1 LENPLTIFQLQRI
14 FFFNPNNRQR
24 SINFMNKNSLGIFA
38 LPFFLSLLWTGA
50 ASAHGNTAQSLQGV
64 PFPKTPGLLDGKSPI
79 VIDKNAA
86 IQLGKALFW
95 DTAVGSDGNMACAS
109 CHFHAGA
116 DARTQNQ
123 LAPGLLHKQKTG
135 STFEKTA
142 SNENGGTN
150 YTLKTDD
157 FPFHKLADTNDKNSA
172 VLFNTDDVV
181 ASAGVF
187 SRQVNGENKADSD
200 VDTCASVKDNI
211 FHAGILNTREVTNRQ
226 APSVINAA
234 FNYRNFWDGRA
245 NNIFNGV
252 SPFGDRDKKAA
263 IWITQENGKTIK
275 QKIHLENASLAS
287 QAVAPV
293 LNEVE
298 MSCTQRLFP
307 DVGRK
312 LLTRK
317 PLSSQ
322 EIHAQDSVLAT
333 LRDKSG
339 KGLTTTYQE
348 LVKTAFAPRYWDGT
362 GNFGKP
368 KPAKAVPYNQMEA
381 NFSFFFGIA
390 LQLYQDTLI
399 SDQTPFDTPRIA
411 GSMPQIPQG
420 FDEHQANGLNVFL
433 NAHCSICHKGP
444 TFTAATETYKLVNR
458 KTLNGAF
465 EGKGVVQA
473 IMDEGFAN
481 TSVTP
486 DDYDL
491 GLGDK
496 DPFGNPLSFSD
507 QYMQKLLKGKAFV
520 DPIVVNTCEFDNPFI
535 LDFKYN
541 ELRDDPYAGDCAEI
555 EDYAKI
561 PKLPIL
567 QDELKRINQGRAFVA
582 TRGAFKIPSLRNVE
596 LTAPYMHNGSM
607 LTLEQ
612 VVDFYF
618 RGGNFSNPAHFAT
631 VVFPQEISNQEKAD
645 LVTFLKSL
653 TDERVRWER
662 APFDHPQIKIPHG
675 HTIAANMKD
684 PKQAQD
690 LFLNVPAVGKDG
702 RDAKLGALKSIED
715 SMSN

>member
-1 LENPLTIFQLQRI
+1 
-14 FFFNPNNRQR
+14 
-24 SINFMNKNSLGIFA
+24 MNKNSLGIFT
-38 LPFFLSLLWTGA
+38 LPFFLSLLWTSS
-50 ASAHGNTAQSLQGV
+50 ASAHGNTAPSLQGI
-64 PFPKTPGLLDGKSPI
+64 PFAKTPGLLDGQTPI
-79 VIDKNAA
+79 VIDKDAA

-95 DTAVGSDGNMACAS
+95 DTAVSSDGSIACAS

-123 LAPGLLHKQKTG
+123 LSPGLSHKQKTG

-142 SNENGGTN
+142 SNENGGIN

-157 FPFHKLADTNDKNSA
+157 FPFHKLADPHDKNSA
-172 VLFNTDDVV
+172 VLFNTDDV
-181 ASAGVF
+181 ASSAGVF
-187 SRQVNGENKADSD
+187 SRKVSGENKAGSD
-200 VDTCASVKDNI
+200 VDTCSSVNDNI
-211 FHAGILNTREVTNRQ
+211 FHADIFNTRQVSGRN

-252 SPFGDRDKKAA
+252 SPFGLRDKKAA
-263 IWITQENGKTIK
+263 IWVTQENGKAVA
-275 QKIHLENASLAS
+275 QKIRLENASLAS

-293 LNEVE
+293 TNDVE
-298 MSCTQRLFP
+298 MSCKNRLFP

-312 LLTRK
+312 LLSRK
-317 PLSSQ
+317 PLLMQ
-322 EIHAQDSVLAT
+322 EVHEQDSVLAD
-333 LRDKSG
+333 LRDSSG

-348 LVKTAFAPRYWDGT
+348 LVKTAFASRYWDGT

-368 KPAKAVPYNQMEA
+368 KTAKATPYNQMEA

-399 SDQTPFDTPRIA
+399 SDQTPFDAPRIA
-411 GSMPQIPQG
+411 GTMPQIPQG

-433 NAHCSICHKGP
+433 NAHCAICHKGP
-444 TFTAATETYKLVNR
+444 TFTAAAETTRLVNR

-465 EGKGVVQA
+465 EGKGVAQA

-507 QYMQKLLKGKAFV
+507 QYMQKLLKGKAFI
-520 DPIVVNTCEFDNPFI
+520 DPIIVDTCEFDNPFI

-541 ELRDDPYAGDCAEI
+541 ELRDDPYAGTCDEL

-567 QDELKRINQGRAFVA
+567 QAELKRINQGRTFIA
-582 TRGAFKIPSLRNVE
+582 TKGAFKIPSLRNVE

-618 RGGNFSNPAHFAT
+618 RGGSFNNPAHFAT
-631 VVFPQEISNQEKAD
+631 VVFPQQISEQEKAD
-645 LVTFLKSL
+645 LVAFLKTL

-662 APFDHPQIKIPHG
+662 APFDHPQIKVPHG
-675 HTIAANMKD
+675 HTLMANSEDK
-684 PKQAQD
+684 KQAQD
-690 LFLNVPAVGKDG
+690 LFLEIPAVGKNG
-702 RDAKLGALKSIED
+702 RDESLGALRSFE
-715 SMSN
+715 SYLER

>member
-1 LENPLTIFQLQRI
+1 
-14 FFFNPNNRQR
+14 
-24 SINFMNKNSLGIFA
+24 MNKNSLGIFT
-38 LPFFLSLLWTGA
+38 LPFFLSLLWTSSA
-50 ASAHGNTAQSLQGV
+50 NAHGNTAPSLQGI
-64 PFPKTPGLLDGKSPI
+64 PFPKTPGLLDGQTPI
-79 VIDKNAA
+79 VIDKDAA

-95 DTAVGSDGNMACAS
+95 DTAVSSDGSIACAS

-123 LAPGLLHKQKTG
+123 LSPGLSHKQKTG

-157 FPFHKLADTNDKNSA
+157 FPFHKLADPHDKNSA

-181 ASAGVF
+181 SSAGVF
-187 SRQVNGENKADSD
+187 SRKVSGENKAGSD
-200 VDTCASVKDNI
+200 IDTCSSVNDNI
-211 FHAGILNTREVTNRQ
+211 FHADIFNTRQVPVRN

-252 SPFGDRDKKAA
+252 SPFGLRDKKAA
-263 IWITQENGKTIK
+263 IWVTQENGKAVA
-275 QKIHLENASLAS
+275 QKISLENAALAS

-293 LNEVE
+293 TNDVE
-298 MSCTQRLFP
+298 MSCKNRLFP

-312 LLTRK
+312 LLSRK
-317 PLSSQ
+317 PLATQ
-322 EIHAQDSVLAT
+322 DVHEQDSVLAN
-333 LRDKSG
+333 LRDSSG

-368 KPAKAVPYNQMEA
+368 KTAKATPYNQMEA

-399 SDQTPFDTPRIA
+399 SDQTPFDAPRMA
-411 GSMPQIPQG
+411 GTMPQIPQG

-433 NAHCSICHKGP
+433 NAHCAICHKGP
-444 TFTAATETYKLVNR
+444 TFTAAAETTRLVNR

-465 EGKGVVQA
+465 EGKGVAQA

-496 DPFGNPLSFSD
+496 DPFGNPLSFSE
-507 QYMQKLLKGKAFV
+507 QYMQKLLKGKAFI
-520 DPIVVNTCEFDNPFI
+520 DPIVVDTCEFDNPFI

-541 ELRDDPYAGDCAEI
+541 ELRDDPYAGTCNEL

-567 QDELKRINQGRAFVA
+567 QAELKRINQGRTFVA
-582 TRGAFKIPSLRNVE
+582 TKGAFKIPSLRNVE

-618 RGGNFSNPAHFAT
+618 RGGSFNNPAHFAT
-631 VVFPQEISNQEKAD
+631 VVFPQQISEQEKAD
-645 LVTFLKSL
+645 LVAFLKTL

-675 HTIAANMKD
+675 HTLVANSEDK
-684 PKQAQD
+684 KQAQD
-690 LFLNVPAVGKDG
+690 LFLEIPAVGKNG
-702 RDAKLGALKSIED
+702 RDESLGALRSFESYLEK
-715 SMSN
+715 

>member
-1 LENPLTIFQLQRI
+1 
-14 FFFNPNNRQR
+14 
-24 SINFMNKNSLGIFA
+24 MNKNYVGVFA
-38 LPFFLSLLWTGA
+38 FSFFISLLWT
-50 ASAHGNTAQSLQGV
+50 SEVNAHGDTAQSLQGISV
-64 PFPKTPGLLDGKSPI
+64 PPTPGLLDGNSPI

-95 DTAVGSDGNMACAS
+95 DTAVSSDGSVACAS

-116 DARTQNQ
+116 DARTQNT
-123 LAPGLLHKQKTG
+123 LSPGTLHQQTTG
-135 STFEKTA
+135 KTFEKTA

-150 YTLKTDD
+150 YILKTDD
-157 FPFHKLADTNDKNSA
+157 FPFHQLSDPHDKNST
-172 VLFNTDDVV
+172 VLFNTDEVV
-181 ASAGVF
+181 GSAGVF
-187 SRQVNGENKADSD
+187 SRRVNGENKADSD
-200 VDTCASVKDNI
+200 TDTCASLKDGI
-211 FHAGILNTREVTNRQ
+211 FHAGTLNTRQVTNRQ

-234 FNYRNFWDGRA
+234 FNFRNFWDGRA

-252 SPFGDRDKKAA
+252 SPFGLRDKKAA
-263 IWITQENGKTIK
+263 IWVTQENGKTLK
-275 QKIHLENASLAS
+275 QKISLENASLAS
-287 QAVAPV
+287 QAVGPV

-298 MSCTQRLFP
+298 MSCLKRLFP

-312 LLTRK
+312 LLPRK
-317 PLSSQ
+317 PLSAQ
-322 EIHAQDSVLAT
+322 EIHEQDSVLAN
-333 LRDKSG
+333 LRDTSG

-348 LVKTAFAPRYWDGT
+348 LVKTAFAPRYWDGS

-368 KPAKAVPYNQMEA
+368 KTLNAAPYNQMEA

-390 LQLYQDTLI
+390 LQLYQETLI
-399 SDQTPFDTPRIA
+399 SDQTAFDTPRIA
-411 GSMPQIPQG
+411 GTTPQIPEG
-420 FDEHQANGLNVFL
+420 LDEHQANGLKVFL
-433 NAHCSICHKGP
+433 DAHCAICHKGP
-444 TFTAATETYKLVNR
+444 TFSAAAHPNVFAPSATPETFKLVNR

-473 IMDEGFAN
+473 IMDEGYAN

-491 GLGDK
+491 GVGST

-507 QYMQKLLKGKAFV
+507 QYMQQLLKGKALI
-520 DPIVVNTCEFDNPFI
+520 DPIIVNTCSFDNPFI
-535 LDFKYN
+535 LDFNYK
-541 ELRDDPYAGDCAEI
+541 ELRDDSYAGNCDEI

-567 QDELKRINQGRAFVA
+567 QAELKKLNQGRVFVG
-582 TRGAFKIPSLRNVE
+582 TKGAFKIPSLRNVE

-618 RGGNFSNPAHFAT
+618 RGGNFNNPAHFAT
-631 VVFPQEISNQEKAD
+631 VVFPQPISEQEKAD
-645 LVTFLKSL
+645 LVAFLKSL

-675 HTIAANMKD
+675 HTLTANVKD
-684 PKQAQD
+684 KKQAQD
-690 LFLNVPAVGKDG
+690 LFLDVPAVGRNG
-702 RDAKLGALKSIED
+702 RDANLGALQPLSTYL
-715 SMSN
+715 N

>member
-1 LENPLTIFQLQRI
+1 
-14 FFFNPNNRQR
+14 
-24 SINFMNKNSLGIFA
+24 MNKNSLGIFTV
-38 LPFFLSLLWTGA
+38 PFFLSLLWTDVA
-50 ASAHGNTAQSLQGV
+50 NAHGQTASSLQGITI
-64 PFPKTPGLLDGKSPI
+64 PKTPGLLDGVSPI
-79 VIDKNAA
+79 IVDKNAA

-95 DTAVGSDGNMACAS
+95 DTAVSSDGQIACAS

-123 LAPGLLHKQKTG
+123 LSPGLLHKQKTG
-135 STFEKTA
+135 NTFDKTA

-157 FPFHKLADTNDKNSA
+157 FPFHKLADPHDKNSA
-172 VLFNTDDVV
+172 VLFDTDDV
-181 ASAGVF
+181 ASSAGVF
-187 SRQVNGENKADSD
+187 SRKVSGENKSGSD
-200 VDTCASVKDNI
+200 VDTCDSVNSNI
-211 FHAGILNTREVTNRQ
+211 FHAATFNTRQVPDRN

-234 FNYRNFWDGRA
+234 FNFRNFWDGRA

-252 SPFGDRDKKAA
+252 SPFGLRDKKAA
-263 IWITQENGKTIK
+263 IWVTQENGKTIA
-275 QKIHLENASLAS
+275 QKIRLENASLAS

-293 LNEVE
+293 LNDVE
-298 MSCTQRLFP
+298 MSCAKRLFP

-312 LLTRK
+312 LLPRK

-322 EIHAQDSVLAT
+322 EVHEQDSVLAK

-348 LVKTAFAPRYWDGT
+348 LVKTAFAPRYWNGT

-368 KPAKAVPYNQMEA
+368 KAAKAVAYNQMEA

-390 LQLYQDTLI
+390 LQLYQATLI
-399 SDQTPFDTPRIA
+399 SDQTLFDTPRIA
-411 GSMPQIPQG
+411 GTMPQIPEG

-433 NAHCSICHKGP
+433 TAHCAVCHKGS
-444 TFTAATETYKLVNR
+444 TFTAATESYKVVNR

-465 EGKGVVQA
+465 EGKGVAQA

-491 GLGDK
+491 GLGGK
-496 DPFGNPLSFSD
+496 DPFGNPLSFSE
-507 QYMQKLLKGKAFV
+507 QYIQKLLKGKPFIDSIA
-520 DPIVVNTCEFDNPFI
+520 VNTCEFDNPFI

-541 ELRDDPYAGDCAEI
+541 ELRDDPYAGDCSEI
-555 EDYAKI
+555 EEYAQI

-567 QDELKRINQGRAFVA
+567 QAELKRLNQGRTFVA
-582 TRGAFKIPSLRNVE
+582 TKGAFKIPSLRNVE

-618 RGGNFSNPAHFAT
+618 RGGNFNNPAHFAT

-662 APFDHPQIKIPHG
+662 APFDHPQLLIPNG
-675 HTIAANMKD
+675 HSTNADVKNM
-684 PKQAQD
+684 KQAQD
-690 LFLNVPAVGKDG
+690 LFLTLPAVGKNG
-702 RDAKLGALKSIED
+702 RDASLGALKPFED
-715 SMSN
+715 LLVN